1 MCQASSERSQVE
13 IELTE
18 NVKRRREEL
27 RGKLDDL
34 EGDAG
39 SGVLQTGEIE
49 LRNNELRNLIRSI
62 EQLSDQVQGK
72 GSYISSNDF

>member
-18 NVKRRREEL
+18 NLKRRREEL